1 MPRRI
6 LYSRHN
12 IKKLPAYDKRKSR
25 EFFVNRVR
33 KQIHYSRAE
42 KEQLTGYH
50 IGVGVLDSGIFPHED
65 LKDQIRAFRDFTNK
79 YQLVCKKFI
88 INAKS
93 KDKKHNQRQN
103 IGNVAA
109 HPVFNF

>member
-1 MPRRI
+1 
-6 LYSRHN
+6 
-12 IKKLPAYDKRKSR
+12 
-25 EFFVNRVR
+25 VNRVR

-79 YQLVCKKFI
+79 YQLPYDETGHGTHVCGI
-88 INAKS
+88 LETDVS
-93 KDKKHNQRQN
+93 CTGN
-103 IGNVAA
+103 IKAWHHAVICMSGKY
-109 HPVFNF
+109 